1 MGGES
6 VTNVIIKNLFLIKH
20 MQVIKQFEMQT
31 LTWNPKREK
40 PQIVLLLI
48 YFTIIGQHQL
58 TRMHP
63 HPISQAPT
71 SRRQQPPCLCQ
82 HQLTG
87 KPQLPLQEPT
97 CLSYF

>member
-1 MGGES
+1 
-6 VTNVIIKNLFLIKH
+6 
-20 MQVIKQFEMQT
+20 MQVIKQFETQI
-31 LTWNPKREK
+31 LTWKPKREK

-63 HPISQAPT
+63 HPVSLAPT

-82 HQLTG
+82 RQLTR
-87 KPQLPLQEPT
+87 KPQLPLQTHLPKLLLIFFS
-97 CLSYF
+97 CCV